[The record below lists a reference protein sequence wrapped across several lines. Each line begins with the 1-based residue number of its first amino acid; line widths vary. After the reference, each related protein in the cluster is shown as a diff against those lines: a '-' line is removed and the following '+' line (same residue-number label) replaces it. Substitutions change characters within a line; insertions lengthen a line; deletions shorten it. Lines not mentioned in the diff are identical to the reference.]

1 MVMLETSLL
10 LLGYA
15 LAIAGQTQDLPSA
28 PDIGS
33 IIQRLAGEFA
43 ADATQV
49 VGAINSTVI
58 NLSRLAYVSAL
69 LLGVFLYST
78 HLEKRFG
85 KDLVKGGLILAFL
98 SEFIFPL
105 ISKV

>member
-15 LAIAGQTQDLPSA
+15 LVVAGQTQDLSSP
-28 PDIGS
+28 PDIGT

-43 ADATQV
+43 TDATQV

-58 NLSRLAYVSAL
+58 NLSRVAYVSAL
-69 LLGVFLYST
+69 LIGVFLYFT
-78 HLEKRFG
+78 HLEKRLG
-85 KDLVKGGLILAFL
+85 KDMMKGGFVLAFL
-98 SEFIFPL
+98 SEFVFPL

>member
-1 MVMLETSLL
+1 MLETSLL

-15 LAIAGQTQDLPSA
+15 LVVAGQTQDLPSP
-28 PDIGS
+28 PDIGT
-33 IIQRLAGEFA
+33 IIQQLAGQFT
-43 ADATQV
+43 ADATLV

-69 LLGVFLYST
+69 LVGVFLYST
-78 HLEKRFG
+78 HLEKRLG
-85 KDLVKGGLILAFL
+85 KDLVKGGLVLAFL

>member
-1 MVMLETSLL
+1 MMLETSLL

-15 LAIAGQTQDLPSA
+15 LAIAGQAQDLPSP
-28 PDIGS
+28 PDIAT

-43 ADATQV
+43 ADATLV

-58 NLSRLAYVSAL
+58 NLSRLAYISAL
-69 LLGVFLYST
+69 LVGVFLYST
-78 HLEKRFG
+78 RLEKRFG
-85 KDLVKGGLILAFL
+85 KDLIKGGLILAFL
-98 SEFIFPL
+98 SEFVFPL

>member
-1 MVMLETSLL
+1 MLETSLL
-10 LLGYA
+10 LLFGYA
-15 LAIAGQTQDLPSA
+15 MAVAGQAQELPSP
-28 PDIGS
+28 PDIGT
-33 IIQRLAGEFA
+33 IIQQLAGDFA
-43 ADATQV
+43 ADASLV

-69 LLGVFLYST
+69 LVGVFLYST
-78 HLEKRFG
+78 HLEKRLG
-85 KDLVKGGLILAFL
+85 KDLVKGGLLLAFL